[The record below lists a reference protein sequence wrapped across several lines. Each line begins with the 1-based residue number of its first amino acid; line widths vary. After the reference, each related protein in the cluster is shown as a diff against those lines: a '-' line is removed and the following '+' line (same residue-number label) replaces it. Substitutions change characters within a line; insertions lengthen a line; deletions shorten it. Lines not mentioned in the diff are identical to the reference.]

1 MHLIKPQWLTHPGT
15 SGSAHDQACSRYR
28 ARNIADNTD
37 LYRRPQRFRSIQLP
51 RLARWFASRNG
62 RRRYFH
68 PPTHLELMRCATTQ
82 HNADAYLTDGYVRIW
97 STEAILNSASAE
109 YTKPKQL
116 AAVSH
121 HSGTIHAVRFSSNGK
136 YLASGADD
144 KIVCVYA
151 LDPNAPTHAAF
162 GGYCTR

>member
-1 MHLIKPQWLTHPGT
+1 M
-15 SGSAHDQACSRYR
+15 GSALSPPPEVRTSSMHNR
-28 ARNIADNTD
+28 AA
-37 LYRRPQRFRSIQLP
+37 
-51 RLARWFASRNG
+51 RL
-62 RRRYFH
+62 
-68 PPTHLELMRCATTQ
+68 RCALLDRTA
-82 HNADAYLTDGYVRIW
+82 NPELTDGYVRIW
-97 STEAILNSASAE
+97 STEAILNSNNPE

-121 HSGTIHAVRFSSNGK
+121 HSGTIHAVRFSSNNK

-162 GGYCTR
+162 GG

>member
-1 MHLIKPQWLTHPGT
+1 
-15 SGSAHDQACSRYR
+15 
-28 ARNIADNTD
+28 
-37 LYRRPQRFRSIQLP
+37 
-51 RLARWFASRNG
+51 
-62 RRRYFH
+62 
-68 PPTHLELMRCATTQ
+68 
-82 HNADAYLTDGYVRIW
+82 
-97 STEAILNSASAE
+97 LNSNNPD

-151 LDPNAPTHAAF
+151 LDPTAPTHAAF
-162 GGYCTR
+162 GERGSMVDKGVLTQAGRIKRSSTC